1 MAQGRQYHEFCKIFP
16 ALSDVDL
23 QALADDIEKNGQ
35 RHPIVIDEDGAVLD
49 GRNRLAA
56 CQLRGVEPE
65 FEVFRGSDA
74 EKLEFVVSLNLS
86 RRHLDT
92 SQRALVASNLATLR
106 NGMNATKQAA
116 GIPAASITQSEAA
129 ERLNVSRDSV
139 QVARK
144 IQENAAPE
152 VVEAVERGELSLSKA
167 AKLTKAQPDKKKQA
181 NAVASGTVDKEIQKA
196 APEKPRADSDG
207 HVELT
212 AVIAGRD
219 ITRNFAVG
227 SMLVIDADGP
237 RKLAKDELLAA
248 CFSQFSAADL
258 LRILVSSTAASDAAK
273 VSQLMVR
280 AAGALDPDTG
290 NKAGSVPTVQQLRS
304 HWLELALDCRHDGEG
319 VSQALVQAVTDWA
332 EHKQS
337 LPGKDKIRTLK
348 SWGTALRRILKVA
361 SSSGDGVVC
370 EMIDKAIANG
380 WKGWEHDSGKAGQHG
395 RQDVSRVRRGAVAM
409 EFDEVL

>member
-23 QALADDIEKNGQ
+23 QQLADDIEKNGQ

-86 RRHLDT
+86 RRHLD
-92 SQRALVASNLATLR
+92 SGQRAMVASKLATLR
-106 NGMNATKQAA
+106 HGVRSDRDVDA
-116 GIPAASITQSEAA
+116 GIPASTITQSEAA

-139 QVARK
+139 QAARK
-144 IQENAAPE
+144 IQEQAAPE
-152 VVEAVERGELSLSKA
+152 VVEAVERGELSLNKA
-167 AKLTKAQPDKKKQA
+167 AKLTKAQPDKQKQA
-181 NAVASGTVDKEIQKA
+181 KAVASGTVDREIQKA
-196 APEKPRADSDG
+196 APEKPRVDSDG

-227 SMLVIDADGP
+227 SMLVIDTDGP

-290 NKAGSVPTVQQLRS
+290 NKSGSVPTVQQLRS
-304 HWLELALDCRHDGEG
+304 HWLQLADGEG

-348 SWGTALRRILKVA
+348 SWGTALRRILNVA

-395 RQDVSRVRRGAVAM
+395 RRDVSRVRRGAVAM

>member
-1 MAQGRQYHEFCKIFP
+1 MTQGRQYHEFCKIFP

-23 QALADDIEKNGQ
+23 QQLADDIEKNGQ

-181 NAVASGTVDKEIQKA
+181 KAVASGTVDKEVQKA
-196 APEKPRADSDG
+196 APEKPRVDSDG

-237 RKLAKDELLAA
+237 RKLVKDELLAA

-258 LRILVSSTAASDAAK
+258 LRILVSSTAAIDAAK
-273 VSQLMVR
+273 VSRQLVK
-280 AAGALDPDTG
+280 AAEALDPQTG
-290 NKAGSVPTVQQLRS
+290 NRSGSVPTVQQLRS
-304 HWLELALDCRHDGEG
+304 HWLELADGEG

-337 LPGKDKIRTLK
+337 LPGKDKIRTVK
-348 SWGTALRRILKVA
+348 SWKTALKRILKV
-361 SSSGDGVVC
+361 SQSRGDGAVA

-380 WKGWEHDSGKAGQHG
+380 WKGWEHDSGGAAG
-395 RQDVSRVRRGAVAM
+395 RNDRSRVRTGDVSM
-409 EFDEVL
+409 EFDEVI

>member
-1 MAQGRQYHEFCKIFP
+1 MAQGRQYHEFCRIFP
-16 ALSDVDL
+16 ALNEVDL
-23 QALADDIEKNGQ
+23 QSLADDIQKNGQ
-35 RHPIVIDEDGAVLD
+35 RHPIIIDEDGAVLD

-65 FEVFRGSDA
+65 FEVFQGSEA

-86 RRHLDT
+86 RRHLD
-92 SQRALVASNLATLR
+92 SGQRAMVASKLATLR
-106 NGMNATKQAA
+106 HGVNVEKQDARIQA
-116 GIPAASITQSEAA
+116 SSITQGEAA
-129 ERLNVSRDSV
+129 DRLNVSRNSV
-139 QVARK
+139 QTARK
-144 IQENAAPE
+144 VQEHAAPE
-152 VVEAVERGELSLSKA
+152 VVEAVERGELSLNKA

-181 NAVASGTVDKEIQKA
+181 KAVAAGTVDKEIQKA
-196 APEKPRADSDG
+196 APEKPRVEPDS

-227 SMLVIDADGP
+227 SMLVIDTDGP
-237 RKLAKDELLAA
+237 RKLTKDELATA

-258 LRILVSSTAASDAAK
+258 LRILVSSTADGDAAK
-273 VSQLMVR
+273 VSRQLVK
-280 AAGALDPDTG
+280 AAEALDPQTG
-290 NKAGSVPTVQQLRS
+290 NKSGSVPTVQQLRS
-304 HWLELALDCRHDGEG
+304 HWLELADGEG

-348 SWGTALRRILKVA
+348 SWGTALRRILNVA
-361 SSSGDGVVC
+361 SSSGDGTVC

-380 WKGWEHDSGKAGQHG
+380 WKGWEHDSGKPG